1 MILYYRPSLC
11 VGATRPHPK
20 ETPENKEGSPCA
32 DGTDVTS
39 SPGRPTH
46 TLRIYPV
53 NHAPGAVPA
62 AEDGGWRFIRIGSKK
77 CHGVVVGVAS
87 GVDEASVV
95 GPGVSV
101 GRGVEV
107 AVGEGVGVFRY
118 GGAVIRVLSASIPL
132 MVTT

>member
-11 VGATRPHPK
+11 VGATCPHPK
-20 ETPENKEGSPCA
+20 ETSENKEGSPCA
-32 DGTDVTS
+32 DETDVSS

-46 TLRIYPV
+46 TLRTYPV
-53 NHAPGAVPA
+53 NHAPGA
-62 AEDGGWRFIRIGSKK
+62 EDGGWRLIRIGSRK
-77 CHGVVVGVAS
+77 CHGVAVGVAS